1 MSSLF
6 KTFVSISRYPIFTV
20 LGQAISISLMIQ
32 IILSFLLVFIIAR
45 LVKFIF
51 QHWLF
56 KKLKVESGHREAF
69 STLIFYFIITLGSL
83 ICLQAS
89 GLNLQSLAVVAGG
102 LGIGIGFGLQTILRD
117 FVSGLILLLGRAI
130 KVNDFIQFG
139 NRQEFSDLRGT
150 VEKISLL
157 FTVIKTKDSGFLIIP
172 NSYLVTYPI
181 LNWSYN
187 KTFNRVKIP
196 LKVGKNI
203 DFVLFTEI
211 VLNTVH
217 DESSVK
223 INPAPKLVFK
233 QINTAYCEF
242 ELQVWIDE
250 IKNED
255 FTINSINYGIEHNLK
270 QYGINIIFP
279 TQQIAIAGQA
289 FPLPISIRKN
299 PNLSNTTDEENPAYS
314 AISVRD
320 ILRKNPYFAN
330 LNPLELRKLIEMGYQ
345 KKLDKDKILFNE
357 GETGDSFYIILS
369 GSVDVFVP
377 KINKHLVT
385 LRAGDIFGELALIL
399 GIPRTASVKTLEKT
413 RLFVID
419 KVGFQKLLQEQ
430 SNFAEVI
437 FEELSQHQEE
447 LSQRQQQLREM
458 GLISEEEDDVNVMNW
473 LRKRLNNIFL
483 ISK

>member
-1 MSSLF
+1 M
-6 KTFVSISRYPIFTV
+6 
-20 LGQAISISLMIQ
+20 
-32 IILSFLLVFIIAR
+32 VFISAR
-45 LVKFIF
+45 LIKFTS
-51 QHWLF
+51 QNWLF
-56 KKLKVESGHREAF
+56 KKLQVEPGHREAF
-69 STLIFYFIITLGSL
+69 STLIFYFFITVGSL

-89 GLNLQSLAVVAGG
+89 GLNLQSLVVVAGG

-139 NRQEFSDLRGT
+139 SRQEFSDLRGT

-172 NSYLVTYPI
+172 NSYLVSYPI

-187 KTFNRVKIP
+187 KTLNRTKIP
-196 LKVGKNI
+196 LKVGKDI

-217 DESSVK
+217 NESSVK

-233 QINTAYCEF
+233 KINTAYCEF
-242 ELQVWIDE
+242 ELQIWIDE
-250 IKNED
+250 IKHED
-255 FTINSINYGIEHNLK
+255 LTINSINYGIEHNLK
-270 QYGINIIFP
+270 KYGINVIFP
-279 TQQIAIAGQA
+279 TQQIAIADQN
-289 FPLPISIRKN
+289 FNLPISISKYSQSS
-299 PNLSNTTDEENPAYS
+299 NLANEENSRYS

-320 ILRKNPYFAN
+320 ILKKNPYFAN
-330 LNPLELRKLIEMGYQ
+330 LNPLELRQLIEMGYRY
-345 KKLDKDKILFNE
+345 KLDKDEILFNE
-357 GETGDSFYIILS
+357 GDPGDSFYIILS

-413 RLFVID
+413 KFFVID
-419 KVGFQKLLQEQ
+419 KVRFKTLLQEQ
-430 SNFAEVI
+430 SNFSEVI

-447 LSQRQQQLREM
+447 LSQRQQKLREM
-458 GLISEEEDDVNVMNW
+458 GLISKEEDDSNVMDW
-473 LRKRLNNIFL
+473 LKKRFNNLFL
-483 ISK
+483 SSQ

>member
-6 KTFVSISRYPIFTV
+6 KVFYSILNYPILTILNQSISIIWIIRIT
-20 LGQAISISLMIQ
+20 GSII
-32 IILSFLLVFIIAR
+32 LVFIIAR
-45 LVKFIF
+45 LIKFIF

-56 KKLKVESGHREAF
+56 KKLQVEPGHREAF
-69 STLIFYFIITLGSL
+69 STLIFYFFITIGSL
-83 ICLQAS
+83 IFLQAS
-89 GLNLQSLAVVAGG
+89 GFNLQSLAVVAGG

-139 NRQEFSDLRGT
+139 PRQEFADLRGT

-187 KTFNRVKIP
+187 KTVNRTKIP

-217 DESSVK
+217 NESSVK
-223 INPAPKLVFK
+223 SHPSPKLVFK

-255 FTINSINYGIEHNLK
+255 FTINSINYAIEHNLK
-270 QYGINIIFP
+270 EYGINVIFP
-279 TQQIAIAGQA
+279 TQQIAITDQD
-289 FPLPISIRKN
+289 FSLPVSISKKTKFS
-299 PNLSNTTDEENPAYS
+299 NLFNEESASYS

-320 ILRKNPYFAN
+320 ILKKNPYFSN
-330 LNPLELRKLIEMGYQ
+330 LDPLELRQLIEMGYQ
-345 KKLDKDKILFNE
+345 KKLDRDKILFNE
-357 GETGDSFYIILS
+357 GDPGDSFYIILS
-369 GSVDVFVP
+369 GSVDIFVP

-385 LRAGDIFGELALIL
+385 LKAGDIFGELALIL

-413 RLFVID
+413 KLFVID
-419 KVGFQKLLQEQ
+419 KIRFKTLLQEQ

-437 FEELSQHQEE
+437 FEELSKHQEE

-458 GLISEEEDDVNVMNW
+458 GLISQEEDDSNVMNW
-473 LRKRLNNIFL
+473 LRKRFNKLFL
-483 ISK
+483 ITE